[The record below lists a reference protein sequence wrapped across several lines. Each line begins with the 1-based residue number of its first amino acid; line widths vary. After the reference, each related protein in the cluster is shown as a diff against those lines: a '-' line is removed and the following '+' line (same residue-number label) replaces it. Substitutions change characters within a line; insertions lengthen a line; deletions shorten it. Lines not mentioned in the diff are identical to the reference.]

1 MNLQDSNA
9 TLSHNK
15 GEVWVVLFWSFK
27 YHPCQIPCKEM
38 NNLVEKRKKDWGNNV
53 KMISISIDQQID
65 KLKKYVED

>member
-1 MNLQDSNA
+1 
-9 TLSHNK
+9 
-15 GEVWVVLFWSFK
+15 
-27 YHPCQIPCKEM
+27 M